1 LHLSRFLVNDP
12 SDFLEY
18 LVRSATIRNHL
29 GVKEKT
35 AIFIFGVQ
43 SSKNFHVRLY
53 ADEFTGLQIKSRGRC
68 GLSYRYRS

>member
-35 AIFIFGVQ
+35 GVFIFGVQ

-53 ADEFTGLQIKSRGRC
+53 GSGSGSTTL
-68 GLSYRYRS
+68 YRDNG